1 MLENLE
7 PERVFRIFEDICAIP
22 HGSGNTDAI
31 SDYCVNFAKKKGL
44 ECEKDGWNNVLI
56 RKPASVGYEDHPT
69 VVLQGHLDMVCE
81 KTDDCDIDFKK
92 DGLKLVIDGDMLS
105 ADKTT
110 LGADDGIA
118 VAMILAVL
126 EDDTLSHPGIEALFT
141 TDEETGM
148 YGAENFDVGKL
159 KGSTFINLDSGEEN
173 VLTVG
178 CAGGAK
184 TDIEIP
190 VTYETNDLPCK
201 KITVSG
207 LLGGHSGID
216 INKGRQNA
224 DMLIGKLLAGIP
236 FDFRLVSI
244 SGGFK
249 DNVIPNAAEC
259 VIACAGD
266 IGKYI
271 SEFERENTVHTDPG
285 LTVSA
290 DFAESG
296 KRFDRAS
303 TERVVRFLNSVKSG
317 VFAMSRKIEGLVESS
332 QNLGI
337 LAVDGDHVKAVL
349 SVRSSVAAEKE
360 KLLEN
365 LTAAAKAVGAEIST
379 RGHYPAWEYRE
390 NSVLREK
397 MISVYK
403 EMYGKS
409 PSVEMVHAGL
419 ECGLFCG
426 KIPQFDAVST
436 GPDMWDIH
444 TVGERLSVS
453 SVKRTYKY
461 ITNVLKKL

>member
-7 PERVFRIFEDICAIP
+7 PKRVFEIFEDICAIP

-31 SDYCVNFAKKKGL
+31 SDYCMKFAKEKGL

-56 RKPASVGYEDHPT
+56 RKPTSAGYEDHPT

-92 DGLKLVIDGDMLS
+92 DGLKLVLDGDMLS

-118 VAMILAVL
+118 VAMILAVID
-126 EDDTLSHPGIEALFT
+126 DDTLSHPPIEALFT

-148 YGAENFDVGKL
+148 YGAENFDVSKL

-184 TDIEIP
+184 VDIKIP
-190 VTYETNDLPCK
+190 VTYETNNLPCQ

-224 DMLIGKLLAGIP
+224 DMLIGRLLAGIP

-271 SEFERENTVHTDPG
+271 DEFKEENTLHTDAG
-285 LTVSA
+285 LCISA
-290 DFAESG
+290 TSVRSE

-303 TERVVRFLNSVKSG
+303 TERVIRFLNSVKSG
-317 VFAMSRKIEGLVESS
+317 VSAMSRKIEGLVESS

-337 LAVDGDHVKAVL
+337 LSTEDGHVNAVL

-360 KLLEN
+360 KLLEK
-365 LTAAAKAVGAEIST
+365 LTDAATAVGAKVTT

-390 NSVLREK
+390 NSVLRDK

-403 EMYGKS
+403 EMYGRS

-426 KIPQFDAVST
+426 KIAEFDAVST

-444 TVGERLSVS
+444 TVGERLSIS